1 MNIPEPFIRRPV
13 MTTLTTAAITLFGWM
28 AYTKLPVSDLPNVD
42 FPTISVLASLPG
54 ASPETMAASVATPLE
69 QQFSSIAGIDSMTS
83 VSTLGSTSITL
94 QFNLDR
100 NIDAAAQDV
109 QSSIAAVQRRL
120 PREMPTPPSFR
131 KSNPAEDSV
140 MMLAL
145 TSATMSLAEL
155 NEYAETMLAQRIST
169 VDGVSQVSVYG
180 AKKYAVRVR
189 IDPRALAARGIG
201 IDEVRSALDNNNVSL
216 PSGTLEGTHKST
228 TLLATGQLRSADG
241 FRRMIVSYRN
251 GAAVRLDD
259 FATVVDSVENEKS
272 ASWFDQRFPGGGEED
287 PGFAAGMK
295 SRRGVILA
303 IQRQPGTN
311 TIKVVDG
318 IRELLPSFRAQLP
331 AMINLDISV
340 DRSLAIR
347 ESVHDVKFTLV
358 LAILL
363 VVLVIFLFLRT
374 LSSTVIPSVAMPIA
388 VIGTFAVMYFC
399 GFSIN
404 NISLL
409 ALTLSV
415 GFVVDDA
422 IVMLENIV
430 RHIEA
435 GDPPMVAALKGS
447 REVGF
452 TILSITFSLVAVFI
466 PVLFMGGI
474 LGRLLH
480 EFAVTIGAAILVSGF
495 VSLTLTPMLCSRFL
509 KPHDPQRRV
518 SGFFRAMESAFQW
531 SVDLYEQS
539 LRHFLRFRGT
549 ILLTALATVGLTLWL
564 LAIIPKGFIPTED
577 TGRLTISVEGAQDS
591 SFEAMDRLQQEVMG
605 VVRRNPYV
613 IDVTASIGSFG
624 RSGGGA
630 TNNGRIFVGLV
641 DRDKRPHASAIAQM
655 IRTETAGIPGVKVFP
670 QVPPAIRIGGRGS
683 TSVYQYTL
691 YGTDLQ
697 ELYRVTPALLD
708 RVGEIPG
715 VIDVNTDLQITSP
728 QLLIDIDRD
737 KASSLGLDVQRV
749 EDTLYSAFGQRQVS
763 TIYTSTNQ
771 YSVIL
776 ELDPKFQR
784 DPSALALLYL
794 RNREGKLIP
803 LESVARARP
812 TVGPLTVTHMGQV
825 PAVTITFNL
834 DATTSL
840 SEATAA
846 IERLSAEMLPPT
858 VSGIFQGTAAA
869 FTTSLQGL
877 GWLLLIAVLVIYL
890 VLGVLYEDFVHPLT
904 ILSGLPAAMFGALIT
919 LIAFGQ
925 ELNMYGYVGLIMLIG
940 IVKKNAIMMIDFA
953 IDARRRVGKS
963 AEDAI
968 FEACIVRFRPI
979 MMTTFA
985 ALAGTLPIAL
995 GMGAGADSRRTLG
1008 LAVVGGLVVSQI
1020 LTLYI
1025 TPVFYLYMERF
1036 TRFLT
1041 PRPVEEYEVEAAA
1054 AVPEIAPFPTEPS
1067 HPRAATTVR

>member
-13 MTTLTTAAITLFGWM
+13 MTTLVTAAITLFGWM

-42 FPTISVLASLPG
+42 FPTISVSASLPG
-54 ASPETMAASVATPLE
+54 ASPETMASSVATPLE

-100 NIDAAAQDV
+100 NIDGAAQDV
-109 QSSIAAVQRRL
+109 QSAIAAVQRRL
-120 PREMPTPPSFR
+120 PRDMPVPPSFR
-131 KSNPAEDSV
+131 KSNPAEDSI

-145 TSATMSLAEL
+145 TSETLSLSEV

-180 AKKYAVRVR
+180 AQKYAVRVR
-189 IDPRALAARGIG
+189 LDPRALAARGIG
-201 IDEVRSALDNNNVSL
+201 LDEVRSALDNNNVNL
-216 PSGTLEGTHKST
+216 PSGTLDGTHKST
-228 TLLATGQLRSADG
+228 TLLATGQLGNAEG
-241 FRRMIVSYRN
+241 FRRIIVSYRN
-251 GAAVRLDD
+251 GAAVRLADV
-259 FATVVDSVENEKS
+259 ASVVDGVENDKS
-272 ASWFDQRFPGGGEED
+272 ASWFDQRFPDGEED
-287 PGFAAGMK
+287 PGFAAGTK
-295 SRRGVILA
+295 TRRSVILA

-318 IRELLPSFRAQLP
+318 IRELLPAFRAQLP
-331 AMINLDISV
+331 ATINLDIFV
-340 DRSLAIR
+340 DRSQAIR

-358 LAILL
+358 LAIIL

-374 LSSTVIPSVAMPIA
+374 LSATIIPSVAMPIA
-388 VIGTFAVMYFC
+388 VVGTFAVMYFC

-435 GDPPMVAALKGS
+435 GDSPMEAALKGS
-447 REVGF
+447 REIGF
-452 TILSITFSLVAVFI
+452 TILSITISLVAVFI

-509 KPHDPQRRV
+509 KPHAPDRKEGR
-518 SGFFRAMESAFQW
+518 FFRAMESAFQW
-531 SVDLYEQS
+531 SVDAYEKT
-539 LRHFLRFRGT
+539 LRASLRFRGT
-549 ILLTALATVGLTLWL
+549 VLLTAAATVGLTLWL
-564 LAIIPKGFIPTED
+564 LAVVPKGFIPTED
-577 TGRLTISVEGAQDS
+577 TGRLMISVEGAQDS
-591 SFEAMDRLQQEVMG
+591 SFEAMNRLQQEVMR
-605 VVRRNPYV
+605 VVKRSPYV
-613 IDVTASIGSFG
+613 TDVSASIGSFG

-630 TNNGRIFVGLV
+630 TNNGRMYVGLV
-641 DRDKRPHASAIAQM
+641 DREQRPHANVIAQM
-655 IRTETAGIPGVKVFP
+655 IRSQTAGIPGVKVFP
-670 QVPPAIRIGGRGS
+670 QVPPAIRIGSRGA

-691 YGTDLQ
+691 YGTDLG
-697 ELYRVTPALLD
+697 ELYRVVPPMLE
-708 RVGEIPG
+708 RVREIPG
-715 VIDVNTDLQITSP
+715 LIDVNTDLQITSP

-737 KASSLGLDVQRV
+737 KASSLGLNAQQV

-776 ELDPKFQR
+776 ELDPRFQR
-784 DPSALALLYL
+784 DPSALSMLYL
-794 RNREGKLIP
+794 RNREGRLIP
-803 LESVARARP
+803 LESVARVRP
-812 TVGPLTVTHMGQV
+812 TVGPLTVAHMGQV

-834 DATTSL
+834 APTTSL
-840 SEATAA
+840 SEATEA
-846 IERLSAEMLPPT
+846 IERLAREMLPPT
-858 VSGIFQGTAAA
+858 VSGTFQGTAAA
-869 FTTSLQGL
+869 FANSLQGL

-904 ILSGLPAAMFGALIT
+904 ILSGLPAATFGALLT
-919 LIAFGQ
+919 LILFGQ

-953 IDARRRVGKS
+953 IDARRRLGKA
-963 AEDAI
+963 AEEAI

-1008 LAVVGGLVVSQI
+1008 LAVVGGLIVSQI

-1041 PRPVEEYEVEAAA
+1041 PKPVEEYEREAAA
-1054 AVPEIAPFPTEPS
+1054 ARTARS
-1067 HPRAATTVR
+1067 